1 MCAARFQILS
11 ARHRN
16 RCRPNN
22 TRTPAPDELPADQAV
37 VAGPA
42 QPGCALYSDVPV
54 TDLRHAPSNFPIVN
68 SAQERE
74 RSLDRDLQRAD
85 KAARFAL
92 ALPDLHT
99 NRKDHALA
107 QKRDKLRR
115 FPLASASSAISPRE
129 TASPAAPWQFRA
141 RDRSGVRKRRS

>member
-11 ARHRN
+11 GRHHN

-42 QPGCALYSDVPV
+42 LPGCALCSDVLV
-54 TDLRHAPSNFPIVN
+54 TDLRHAPSNFPIVS
-68 SAQERE
+68 SAPERE
-74 RSLDRDLQRAD
+74 RTLDRDLQRAD

-92 ALPDLHT
+92 AWPDLHT
-99 NRKDHALA
+99 NRKDRAPP
-107 QKRDKLRR
+107 RTPDRLRR
-115 FPLASASSAISPRE
+115 FPSACASSAISLRE
-129 TASPAAPWQFRA
+129 IASPATHWQFRGP
-141 RDRSGVRKRRS
+141 D